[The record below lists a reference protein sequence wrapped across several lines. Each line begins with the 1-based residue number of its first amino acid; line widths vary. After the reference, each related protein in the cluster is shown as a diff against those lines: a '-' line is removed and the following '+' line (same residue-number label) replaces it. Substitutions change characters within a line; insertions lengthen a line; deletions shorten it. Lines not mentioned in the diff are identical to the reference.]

1 MVHELK
7 AAAAHG
13 KRGENNRKTS
23 NMTMGEESPVTSL
36 VLPVLIR
43 PILSKVCVDKMHL
56 IIRTF
61 ELGYLPALF

>member
-7 AAAAHG
+7 APPPLG
-13 KRGENNRKTS
+13 KRGENNRKNT

-43 PILSKVCVDKMHL
+43 PILSKVSMVANTL
-56 IIRTF
+56 V
-61 ELGYLPALF
+61 L